1 MLSKEIYEPCYLT
14 KEDWMADTDWGE
26 DVKKYVPDADDNAI
40 AGIVRH
46 CGIALQSRDASL
58 VSFTDKSELER
69 VREKFLKKK
78 LGLGM
83 PDDELDGAIAAI
95 GETLKDVRNK
105 NRVTV
110 YYLLADRFG
119 KLSDFA

>member
-1 MLSKEIYEPCYLT
+1 
-14 KEDWMADTDWGE
+14 MADTNWSE
-26 DVKKYVPDADDNAI
+26 DVKKYVPDADNIAI
-40 AGIVRH
+40 EGIVHH

-78 LGLGM
+78 LGLSM
-83 PDDELDGAIAAI
+83 SDDELDGAIATI
-95 GETLKDVRNK
+95 GEKLKDVHNK

-110 YYLLADRFG
+110 YYLLADHFG

>member
-1 MLSKEIYEPCYLT
+1 
-14 KEDWMADTDWGE
+14 MANTDWSE
-26 DVKKYVPDADDNAI
+26 DVKKHVPDADDQAI

-46 CGIALQSRDASL
+46 SGIALQSRDASL

-78 LGLGM
+78 LGLSM
-83 PDDELDGAIAAI
+83 SDDELDGAIATI
-95 GETLKDVRNK
+95 GDKRKDVRNK

-110 YYLLADRFG
+110 YYMLADHFG
-119 KLSDFA
+119 KLSDLA

>member
-1 MLSKEIYEPCYLT
+1 MT
-14 KEDWMADTDWGE
+14 DTDWSV
-26 DVKKYVPDADDNAI
+26 DVKKYVPDADDTAI
-40 AGIVRH
+40 DGIIRH

-78 LGLGM
+78 LGLSM
-83 PDDELDGAIAAI
+83 SDDELDGAIAKI
-95 GETLKDVRNK
+95 GDKLKDVRNK

-110 YYLLADRFG
+110 YYLLADHFG

>member
-1 MLSKEIYEPCYLT
+1 MT
-14 KEDWMADTDWGE
+14 DTDWSL
-26 DVKKYVPDADDNAI
+26 DVKKYVPDADDTAI
-40 AGIVRH
+40 DGIIRH

-78 LGLGM
+78 LGLSM
-83 PDDELDGAIAAI
+83 SDDELDGAIASI
-95 GETLKDVRNK
+95 GDQMKDVRNK

-110 YYLLADRFG
+110 YYMLADHFG